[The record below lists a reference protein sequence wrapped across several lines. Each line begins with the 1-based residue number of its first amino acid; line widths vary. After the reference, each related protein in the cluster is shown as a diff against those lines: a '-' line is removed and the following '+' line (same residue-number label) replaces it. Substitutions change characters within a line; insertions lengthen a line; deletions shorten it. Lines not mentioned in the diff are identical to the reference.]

1 MSDKEKFAPGVYF
14 DLPREGAPEYVMGG
28 VTIDLVRFLPWAI
41 ERAKAEPKLRLDC
54 KKSQEGKGYTQINDW
69 KPKGEGNSGGPAR
82 RAPDPRKAE
91 EVEDDIP
98 FVTPFSTF

>member
-14 DLPREGAPEYVMGG
+14 DLPRDGAPEYVMGG
-28 VTIDLVRFLPWAI
+28 VTIDLARFLPWAI
-41 ERAKAEPKLRLDC
+41 ERAKTDPKLRLDC

-69 KPKGEGNSGGPAR
+69 KPQGGGTGPTR
-82 RAPDPRKAE
+82 RAPDPRKE
-91 EVEDDIP
+91 EPEDDIP